1 MVWLAGKWALNEDLW
16 TFEHVDILATFFLV
30 YQRVIKHVKM
40 ANPPLQARPLGP
52 RKRRSGEM
60 VPVDAK
66 GGKDLSM

>member
-1 MVWLAGKWALNEDLW
+1 
-16 TFEHVDILATFFLV
+16 
-30 YQRVIKHVKM
+30 M

-52 RKRRSGEM
+52 RKRRPCFLGMASGEM